1 MRLPHLRHAHG
12 HEVLAAILDMDGVVT
27 DTARVHAGAW
37 KALFD
42 EVISRA
48 APSQD
53 PFDAEGEYREFVD
66 GRPREDGVRTF
77 LAARDITVDE
87 GEPGDDPD
95 AFTVHGLA
103 ARKQGFFDAELRRR
117 GAHVFPDTLRLM
129 SRLREADIPIAL
141 VTASRNSRS
150 VLESAGVL
158 DMFTVRLD
166 GTDAL
171 RLDMPGKPDPALF
184 LEAARRLGVDPEWCA
199 VLEDARSGVQAA
211 HAGGFGLVVGVDRG
225 GARDELWEA
234 GADRVLGDVGGLD
247 LHTGWRVGR
256 GERPDPWLL
265 SYDGFDPAEE
275 GTREALCTLGNGYWA
290 TRGSC
295 PGTRADDVHYPGTY
309 LAGVYNRVVTDL
321 AGTPFET
328 EHLVNVPDWTFL
340 RVETDQG
347 RLWPPVED
355 ELLDYR
361 QELDLRRGVLR
372 RVVRVRDG
380 RGRITRISTRR
391 FQSMADRHVA
401 ALHVS
406 VAAENWKGPVR
417 VRSSIDGGVLNTNV
431 AADAD
436 LVSRH
441 LRPPVRHRPDE
452 RTVLLQAETTQSDVT
467 VAMAARTTVSV
478 PDAAPTPGVPA
489 DEDRSVGQEYH
500 LELEPDR
507 PITVEKVAVV
517 SHSRDRALSTPFLD
531 ATERIRRTEGFEDL
545 LGEHVLAWERL
556 WEQFG
561 VRLHVGRQSSMALNL
576 HTFHVLQSTVF
587 AGEDLDASIGAR
599 GLHGEGYRGHVFWD
613 ELFVHPILTLR
624 RPALT
629 RSLLLYRYRRL
640 DRARAAA
647 REAGLH
653 GALFPWQ
660 SGSDGREETPEQL
673 FNVRNDQWMPDNSR
687 RQRHVGLAIA
697 YSVWQYYQSTEDLDF
712 LTEVGAEIIL
722 EVARMFASS
731 ATYDAERDRFS
742 ISGVMGPDEYHD
754 GPPDAPG
761 EGLRDNTYTN
771 VLVSW
776 TLARAA
782 EILTLLIPHD
792 ARGLRARLKVTDEEL
807 ERWDHIGRR
816 LRIPFHADGII
827 SQFDGYERLKE
838 FSWEAYRERY
848 GNIGRLDL
856 ILQAEGD
863 STNDYRLSKQADV
876 LMLFYLFSAEE
887 LRALFERMGY
897 ELPPETIPRTV
908 EFYLAR
914 TSHGSTLSRLVHG
927 WVLARTDRTR
937 SWSLFEQA
945 LEADL
950 EDTQG
955 GTTREGIHLG
965 AMAGTAD
972 MVLRCYGGLET
983 RDGILWLNPLLP
995 RELPEAEFRLRYR
1008 GQPIDV
1014 RITHESVRIRLH
1026 PCSARPVQ
1034 TCVEGLRRELWPGE
1048 RWEVPLSHPRTAAD
1062 SAEPAGG

>member
-1 MRLPHLRHAHG
+1 MHLPHLRFAAG
-12 HEVLAAILDMDGVVT
+12 REISAAILDMDGVVT

-42 EVISRA
+42 EVVSRA
-48 APSQD
+48 APSQE
-53 PFDAEGEYREFVD
+53 PFDAQGEYREFVD

-77 LAARDITVDE
+77 LAARDITIAE
-87 GEPGDDPD
+87 GDPD
-95 AFTVHGLA
+95 DGPDEFTVHGLA
-103 ARKQGFFDAELRRR
+103 ARKQGFFDTELRRR
-117 GAHVFPDTLRLM
+117 GARVFPDTLRLLH
-129 SRLREADIPIAL
+129 RLRSADIPIAL
-141 VTASRNSRS
+141 VTSSRNSES

-158 DMFTVRLD
+158 DMFAVRID
-166 GTDAL
+166 GIDAL
-171 RLDMPGKPDPALF
+171 RLELPGKPDPALF
-184 LEAARRLGVDPEWCA
+184 LEAARRLGVAPEWCA

-247 LHTGWRVGR
+247 LRTGWRVGR
-256 GERPDPWLL
+256 EEEPDPWIL
-265 SYDGFDPAEE
+265 SYDGLDPAEE

-290 TRGSC
+290 TRGAF

-309 LAGVYNRVVTDL
+309 LAGVFNRVVTDL
-321 AGTPFET
+321 AGTSFET
-328 EHLVNVPDWTFL
+328 EHLVNAPDWAFL
-340 RVETDQG
+340 RVETEQG
-347 RLWPPVED
+347 RLSPPLD
-355 ELLDYR
+355 AELLDYR

-372 RVVRVRDG
+372 RMVRVRDD
-380 RGRITRISTRR
+380 RGRVTRISTRQ
-391 FQSMADRHVA
+391 FQSMADRQVA
-401 ALHVS
+401 AVQMS
-406 VAAENWKGPVR
+406 VEAENWRGSVR
-417 VRSSIDGGVLNTNV
+417 VHSAINGRVLNTNV
-431 AADAD
+431 VADAE
-436 LVSRH
+436 LENRH
-441 LRPPVRHRPDE
+441 LRAPDRHRPDD
-452 RTVLLQAETTQSDVT
+452 RTVLLETRTRQSDIT
-467 VAMAARTTVSV
+467 LAMAARTTVHV
-478 PDAAPTPGVPA
+478 PGSPPVIGAPA
-489 DEDRSVGQEYH
+489 DEDRSVGQDH
-500 LELEPDR
+500 HVELEPNR
-507 PITVEKVAVV
+507 PVTVEKVAVV
-517 SHSRDRALSTPFLD
+517 ATSRDRALSTPRLD
-531 ATERIRRTEGFEDL
+531 ATKRIRRAHDFEHL
-545 LGEHVLAWERL
+545 LNEHVLRWERL

-561 VRLHVGRQSSMALNL
+561 VRLQAGRRSSLALNL
-576 HTFHVLQSTVF
+576 HTFHVLQSTAF
-587 AGEDLDASIGAR
+587 SGTDLDASIGAR

-613 ELFVHPILTLR
+613 ELFVHPLLVLR
-624 RPALT
+624 QPSLT

-640 DRARAAA
+640 DEARTAA

-673 FNVRNDQWMPDNSR
+673 FNVRNGQWMPDHSR

-697 YSVWQYYQSTEDLDF
+697 YSVWQYYQVTEDLDF
-712 LTEVGAEIIL
+712 LADVGAEIIV
-722 EVARMFASS
+722 EVARLFASS
-731 ATYDAERDRFS
+731 VTYDRNQDRFS

-754 GPPDAPG
+754 GAPGAPG
-761 EGLRDNTYTN
+761 EGLVDNTYTN
-771 VLVSW
+771 VLASW
-776 TLARAA
+776 TLIRAA

-792 ARGLRARLKVTDEEL
+792 AEGLRERMAITDEEL
-807 ERWDHIGRR
+807 RRWDHISRR
-816 LRIPFHADGII
+816 LRIPFHVDGII

-838 FSWEAYRERY
+838 FPWDSYRERY

-887 LRALFERMGY
+887 LRELFRRMGY
-897 ELPPETIPRTV
+897 GLPPETIPRTV

-914 TSHGSTLSRLVHG
+914 TSHGSTLSRLVHS
-927 WVLARTDRTR
+927 WVLARTDRPR

-983 RDGILWLNPLLP
+983 RDGALWLHPLLP
-995 RELPEAEFRLRYR
+995 EELPEAAFRLRYR

-1014 RITHESVRIRLH
+1014 RITHDSVRLRLH
-1026 PCSARPVQ
+1026 PCSARPVRA
-1034 TCVEGLRRELWPGE
+1034 CVEGVRRELWPGQEWRVALVSPSPE
-1048 RWEVPLSHPRTAAD
+1048 RPR
-1062 SAEPAGG
+1062 SASGR